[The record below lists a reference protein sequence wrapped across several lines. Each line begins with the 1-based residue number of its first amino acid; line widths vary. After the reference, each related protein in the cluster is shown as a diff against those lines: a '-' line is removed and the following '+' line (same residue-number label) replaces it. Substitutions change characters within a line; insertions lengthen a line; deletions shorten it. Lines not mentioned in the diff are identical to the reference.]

1 MVSMV
6 MLNLGGKPMK
16 ITFSLITKKIFHAD
30 TSYLGQIMSINW
42 AFLRKCNCDLGPRP
56 RSPDGRSNPPKTGIE
71 LSKYITYAPV
81 VMFDT
86 TYVRLLLIWIFSFI
100 LILSIHASEL
110 G

>member
-6 MLNLGGKPMK
+6 MLNLGGETYENN
-16 ITFSLITKKIFHAD
+16 ILTHNQEDISCRYFI
-30 TSYLGQIMSINW
+30 LGPNYVNQLG
-42 AFLRKCNCDLGPRP
+42 FPEKCNCDLGPRP

-71 LSKYITYAPV
+71 LSKYVTYAPV

-100 LILSIHASEL
+100 LILSIDASEL